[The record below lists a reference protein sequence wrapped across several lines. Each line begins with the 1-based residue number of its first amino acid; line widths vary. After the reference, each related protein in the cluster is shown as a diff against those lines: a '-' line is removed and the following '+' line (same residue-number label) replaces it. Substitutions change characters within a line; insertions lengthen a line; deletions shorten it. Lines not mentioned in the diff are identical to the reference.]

1 MRIKSVTQV
10 ALNVVFWYCTAS
22 TILSLFSVY
31 VLVPGAGDPI
41 RDYWL
46 LVGRSAVFST
56 VSFVLFYYLFWG
68 LKITAIRALIALSNF
83 TVFFGVLLQFK
94 VMIFFEQ
101 GVLQESF
108 YLIIFLVFSLA
119 LKFDASLKNT
129 SQSSQ

>member
-94 VMIFFEQ
+94 IMIFFEQ

>member
-101 GVLQESF
+101 EVLQESF